1 MGKKGGWFAAVRK
14 VLSNK
19 IQERSKK
26 KWFQREES
34 VDTFVEPSLLD
45 VPAEPPPMEDDINQ
59 TKPEDE
65 PSELLHSV
73 AVEPAVD
80 EAQLAVDDE
89 HLPSIIPCK
98 PEMTEETG
106 AIIIQSAFRGYKARK
121 VSRGLK
127 AIMRL
132 RSLVQGHSVKRQV
145 ASTLKSMQTLAHVQ
159 SEVRARRVR
168 MSEENQD
175 FQRQLCNKREKDHE
189 KFRTSMD
196 DVWNRSTHSKAQMEA
211 KLLNRQEA
219 ATRRERA
226 LAYAHSH
233 QRTWKSSSK
242 TTTHSVM
249 DSNNPYWGWS
259 WLERWMAAR
268 PWELQSTADHPDH
281 ISVTNVPTHASTI
294 DIIQVY
300 ARRDPNS
307 PTKPSPRTPTSQKP
321 SQVHRHQSPSIPRAL
336 SSSSSKKKTNVANLK
351 VGSWSGDDDMRSPVS
366 VNSKLTRRH
375 SIGGSSF
382 RDDISIASLPSVS
395 SYTPTSKTAAKA
407 RSRLA
412 SPSVKP
418 KKEAMEKGS
427 ASTGSAKKRLSIT
440 GSPAKPRRLSSPP
453 IVNSSQV
460 H

>member
-1 MGKKGGWFAAVRK
+1 
-14 VLSNK
+14 
-19 IQERSKK
+19 
-26 KWFQREES
+26 
-34 VDTFVEPSLLD
+34 
-45 VPAEPPPMEDDINQ
+45 
-59 TKPEDE
+59 
-65 PSELLHSV
+65 
-73 AVEPAVD
+73 
-80 EAQLAVDDE
+80 
-89 HLPSIIPCK
+89 
-98 PEMTEETG
+98 
-106 AIIIQSAFRGYKARK
+106 
-121 VSRGLK
+121 
-127 AIMRL
+127 
-132 RSLVQGHSVKRQV
+132 
-145 ASTLKSMQTLAHVQ
+145 
-159 SEVRARRVR
+159 
-168 MSEENQD
+168 
-175 FQRQLCNKREKDHE
+175 
-189 KFRTSMD
+189 
-196 DVWNRSTHSKAQMEA
+196 
-211 KLLNRQEA
+211 
-219 ATRRERA
+219 
-226 LAYAHSH
+226 
-233 QRTWKSSSK
+233 
-242 TTTHSVM
+242 
-249 DSNNPYWGWS
+249 
-259 WLERWMAAR
+259 MAAR

-300 ARRDPNS
+300 ARRDPNP

-407 RSRLA
+407 RSRFA
-412 SPSVKP
+412 SPSVTL